1 MARKRA
7 PGGGRKPKHGV
18 RASPFSLR
26 LPDELREKLAAA
38 ASRHDGKDGSL
49 SEEILRRLKQSFYDE
64 RRDPAVRALSHI
76 LGVAIAIAKS
86 IAGPDWRSDPWA
98 FKAIKLAFG
107 QILDDFEPKGE
118 IRALATRQGV
128 WAAGA
133 IPVGFQ
139 LGEGTPEEMAHFIR
153 NVILTRAIYEE
164 PFEVSRFEVPE
175 DSTGANVF
183 EYGMADAF
191 KVLKLKEPNQ

>member
-18 RASPFSLR
+18 RASPLSLR
-26 LPDELREKLAAA
+26 VPKEMREKLAAA
-38 ASRHDGKDGSL
+38 ASRHDGKGGSL

-64 RRDPAVRALSHI
+64 RRDPAVRAFAHPGGGGRDCEEHRRPGLAVRSMG
-76 LGVAIAIAKS
+76 LPS
-86 IAGPDWRSDPWA
+86 NQAGIRPNSGR
-98 FKAIKLAFG
+98 
-107 QILDDFEPKGE
+107 FEPPGK
-118 IRALATRQGV
+118 IRAPATQGV

-133 IPVGFQ
+133 IPVHFQ
-139 LGEGTPEEMAHFIR
+139 LGEETPEEMAHFIR
-153 NVILTRAIYEE
+153 NVILTRATYEE
-164 PFEVSRFEVPE
+164 PFEVSRFEVTD

>member
-18 RASPFSLR
+18 RASPLSLR
-26 LPDELREKLAAA
+26 VPKEMREKLAAA
-38 ASRHDGKDGSL
+38 ASRHDGKGGSL

-76 LGVAIAIAKS
+76 LGVAVAIAKS
-86 IAGPDWRSDPWA
+86 TAGPDWRSDPWA
-98 FKAIKLAFG
+98 FRAIKLAFG
-107 QILDDFEPKGE
+107 QILDAFEPPGE
-118 IRALATRQGV
+118 IRAPATQGV

-133 IPVGFQ
+133 IPVHFQ
-139 LGEGTPEEMAHFIR
+139 LGEETPEEMAHFIR
-153 NVILTRAIYEE
+153 NVILTRATYEE
-164 PFEVSRFEVPE
+164 PFEVSRFEVTD